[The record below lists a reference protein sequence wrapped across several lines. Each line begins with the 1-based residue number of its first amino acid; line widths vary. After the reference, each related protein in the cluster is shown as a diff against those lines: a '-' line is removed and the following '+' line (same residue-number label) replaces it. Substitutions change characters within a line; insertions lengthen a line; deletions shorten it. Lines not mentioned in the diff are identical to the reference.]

1 MCPPSPEEHDP
12 FSDQFS
18 VANSP
23 RALSSLDSN
32 GMPFPAGKTS
42 SHESSSSLAAASNE
56 TAFTLSSS
64 PRSEEKGDTVG
75 YKVCTATSTRG
86 PEVQVLFD
94 DAQSPFTAPEDV
106 NADDVYLTPEELDY
120 ESPKRSATGV
130 SVCEHSM
137 SDDMSFFQMPEAG
150 TRVDEGFDPS
160 LDSDLITQDSDTQ
173 FIEENHPL
181 GNLISL
187 DSPLGATPWQHT
199 LAPLS
204 PPPSP
209 GHNEQQ
215 GLTHGVQ
222 SLFTQPTSPVPSRS
236 ASQGSRPVRMHCRLC
251 MLRPLSAAT
260 YFVIGE
266 PYWLYLF

>member
-1 MCPPSPEEHDP
+1 MVREMCPPSPEEHDP
-12 FSDQFS
+12 FSDQFL
-18 VANSP
+18 VANSL

-42 SHESSSSLAAASNE
+42 SHESSSLAAASNE
-56 TAFTLSSS
+56 TVFTLSSS
-64 PRSEEKGDTVG
+64 PRSDEKDDTVG
-75 YKVCTATSTRG
+75 YKVCTATPTRG

-120 ESPKRSATGV
+120 ESPNRSATGV
-130 SVCEHSM
+130 SACEHSM
-137 SDDMSFFQMPEAG
+137 SDDMPFFQMPKAG
-150 TRVDEGFDPS
+150 TRVDEGFDLS
-160 LDSDLITQDSDTQ
+160 LDSDLTQDSDTQ

-209 GHNEQQ
+209 GHNEQH
-215 GLTHGVQ
+215 GPIHGVQ

-236 ASQGSRPVRMHCRLC
+236 TSQRSRPVRMHCRLC
-251 MLRPLSAAT
+251 MLDPCEDVTAT
-260 YFVIGE
+260 FCGHVFCYR
-266 PYWLYLF
+266 